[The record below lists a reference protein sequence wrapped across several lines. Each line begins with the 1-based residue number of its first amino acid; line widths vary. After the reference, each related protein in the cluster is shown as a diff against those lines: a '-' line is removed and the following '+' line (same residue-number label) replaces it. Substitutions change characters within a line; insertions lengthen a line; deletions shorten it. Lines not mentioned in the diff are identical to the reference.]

1 MSARES
7 GRGPCRS
14 SLYPMTA
21 EQPRAGVKRWE
32 LGEVGE
38 GEESGVGRRVVGGG
52 AGVRFCSRSGARYT
66 SCVVVAQ
73 ERPEVSR
80 SPEGEDQPE
89 ERVSLPACL
98 EENFSWTAELLVC
111 NRKLFWS
118 SRRRQSSVVA
128 VARLGC
134 CTPGSGS
141 ASGLARA
148 ASALAAMSLATDAAG
163 RRRRGVGGDWPLA
176 EGWLLL
182 LALLVLPG
190 TPGTRAFVCLPCDE
204 SRCEEPKNC
213 PGGVVL
219 DICGCCFICARQ
231 RNESCGGFFGLHG
244 ACDRGLRCVIRPPLN
259 GDSLTEYEAGV
270 CEEEK
275 PDCSKARCEVQFS
288 PRCPEDSILIE
299 GYAPPGEC
307 CPLPSRCVCN
317 PAGCLR
323 KVCQPGYLNI
333 LVSKASGKPG
343 ECCDFY
349 ECKPVFSVDCS
360 TVECPPVQQVACPL
374 DSYETQVRLTAD
386 GCCTL
391 PTRCE
396 CLSGLCGVPKCEPGF
411 IPQIVSRGD
420 GTPGKCCDVFE
431 CVNEVKP
438 ACIFNSVEYNDGD
451 MFRMDTCRFCQCQG
465 GVSICFSA
473 QCGELHCDRYY
484 VPEGECCPVCEDSI
498 SPISNPAGCYANSQI
513 QAHGDRWRE
522 DDCTFCQCINGESH
536 CVATAC
542 GQSCLNPVKVP
553 GECCPMCEEPTYI
566 TIGPPT
572 CPPLVNCTLKE
583 TDCIYDFKVD
593 QNGCRICQCKTRE
606 ERCTDLMSDC
616 SLDCDFGFQT
626 DVHNCKICQCHPRPK
641 KCKAIVC
648 DKYCPFGYFKN
659 KHGCEICRC
668 KKCPELS
675 CGKICPMGFQKN
687 NQGCNICKCAEI
699 PASIIPPAKVGTCLS
714 VDGHR
719 HENEESWH
727 DGCRDCYCHNGREMC
742 ALITCSVPNCGNP
755 TIHPGQC
762 CPSCP
767 DESIAQKPEISGPTI
782 CYVPGG
788 EYFMEGD
795 TWNIDSCT
803 QCTCHNARVLCET
816 EVCPPLLCRNPTR
829 TQDSCCPQCPDEP
842 VQPSLSTNKS
852 MPSYCKN
859 DDGDIFLTAES
870 WKPNVCTSCICLD
883 GGISCYSESC
893 PPVSCEKPVLRK
905 GQCCPYCIED
915 TAAKKAVCHFNGK
928 TYADEERWDIDSC
941 THCYCLQG
949 QTLCS
954 TVSCPSLPCVEP
966 INVEG
971 SCCPMCPEMYVPEP
985 TNIPIEKTNHRGDK
999 ELEAPVWPTFSENDV
1014 VHIHKD
1020 MGHLQGEYRETRGS
1034 QPTAE
1039 ASLDSLAWVTVPL
1052 LTALVLIIALLF
1064 INQKKQWIPVSCYRT
1079 PAKPSCLNNQ
1089 LVYVDCKKG
1098 TMVQVD
1104 SSQRMLRIADPDSRY
1119 SGFYSM
1125 QKQSN
1130 LQADNFYQTV

>member
-1 MSARES
+1 
-7 GRGPCRS
+7 
-14 SLYPMTA
+14 
-21 EQPRAGVKRWE
+21 
-32 LGEVGE
+32 
-38 GEESGVGRRVVGGG
+38 
-52 AGVRFCSRSGARYT
+52 
-66 SCVVVAQ
+66 
-73 ERPEVSR
+73 
-80 SPEGEDQPE
+80 
-89 ERVSLPACL
+89 
-98 EENFSWTAELLVC
+98 
-111 NRKLFWS
+111 
-118 SRRRQSSVVA
+118 
-128 VARLGC
+128 
-134 CTPGSGS
+134 
-141 ASGLARA
+141 
-148 ASALAAMSLATDAAG
+148 MSLATDAAG
-163 RRRRGVGGDWPLA
+163 RRRRGVGGDWPLP

-270 CEEEK
+270 CEDENWDDQLLGFEPCNENLITGCNIINGKCECDTIRTCSNPFEFASRDTCLSALKKIEEEK

-360 TVECPPVQQVACPL
+360 TVDCPPLQQVACPV

-396 CLSGLCGVPKCEPGF
+396 CLSGLCGVPKCEPGY

-473 QCGELHCDRYY
+473 QCGELHCYRYY

-498 SPISNPAGCYANSQI
+498 SPISNPAGCYANGQI

-572 CPPLVNCTLKE
+572 CLPLVNCTLKE

-593 QNGCRICQCKTRE
+593 QYGCRICQCKTRE

-641 KCKAIVC
+641 KCKPIVC

-699 PASIIPPAKVGTCLS
+699 PASIIPPAKLGTCLS

-755 TIHPGQC
+755 TIHSGQC

-842 VQPSLSTNKS
+842 IQPSLSTNKS

-893 PPVSCEKPVLRK
+893 PPVSCERPVLRK

-915 TAAKKAVCHFNGK
+915 SAAKKAVCHFNGK

-999 ELEAPVWPTFSENDV
+999 ELEAPIWPTFSEND

-1020 MGHLQGEYRETRGS
+1020 MGHLQGEYRETKGS
-1034 QPTAE
+1034 QPSAE